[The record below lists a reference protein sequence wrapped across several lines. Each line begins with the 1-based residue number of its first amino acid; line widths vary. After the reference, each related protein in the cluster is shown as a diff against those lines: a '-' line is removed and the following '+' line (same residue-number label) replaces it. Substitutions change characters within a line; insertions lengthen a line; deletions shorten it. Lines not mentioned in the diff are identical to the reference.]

1 MTASGAMV
9 QEQPGHRSATTAC
22 SCASNSASFCPHS
35 YTRSPACEIR
45 LRYVSYIYVYSVHLT
60 GGVSIYMIVLY
71 APSVQDIS
79 YVYDCTGC
87 ISTCYRGGC
96 LYYAAYTQLVLTQPR
111 VSSNQCERF
120 TYQHVFLYGTVHR
133 SGL

>member
-1 MTASGAMV
+1 MRCSGCKAHPPADSDRNARQIRARYTGRHSAAPHVRSALPYMHCSHYSVGLTGSSPLNASGAMV

-60 GGVSIYMIVLY
+60 GGVSI
-71 APSVQDIS
+71 
-79 YVYDCTGC
+79 
-87 ISTCYRGGC
+87 
-96 LYYAAYTQLVLTQPR
+96 
-111 VSSNQCERF
+111 
-120 TYQHVFLYGTVHR
+120 
-133 SGL
+133 